1 MVAAFN
7 TAHPPLPGD
16 KLLAGPKLV
25 PLVPMAPIRP
35 GFMHVP
41 CSLNVLNPAWLA
53 QLGVDPEHHTT
64 ERMTREQLEALPPNI
79 RRVLSVKTDGVA
91 VDLTVQ
97 VGALPYVSRR
107 ASGNPTMK
115 RKVRERLGVDD
126 ADARP
131 APDPDAHLMGFDP
144 GARALGGFFIRHPD
158 GTTSSGVV
166 PKCGYTKTP
175 SFAFDMT
182 PASFKSTNL
191 DSLQNSIRFVLLHEQ
206 EIFDAGMVKS
216 FRRVR
221 LTNHILRQKH
231 FHRAGELLARTLGW
245 TPRRLPRGIAPPRAA
260 PTRLVVFYGS
270 ARFKTPR
277 RVHPCAP
284 YGRFAKSLPHIMR
297 AVNITAEV
305 RMTNEFRTSLVC
317 PFCRAR
323 FRRTR
328 YTRRTMRC
336 HNPNCQ
342 GAPWYRQQRLNSDPT
357 TTWLNL
363 SHRDKTA
370 AQNILDCGLMADAQ
384 YQASAFRNPRP
395 PARLPNYNPNT
406 PITANQPL
414 VFASGQAN

>member
-1 MVAAFN
+1 
-7 TAHPPLPGD
+7 
-16 KLLAGPKLV
+16 
-25 PLVPMAPIRP
+25 
-35 GFMHVP
+35 MHVP

-53 QLGVDPEHHTT
+53 QLGVDPEHHAT

-175 SFAFDMT
+175 SFVFDMT

-191 DSLQNSIRFVLLHEQ
+191 DSLQNSVRFVLLHEQ

-231 FHRAGELLARTLGW
+231 FHRAAEQIARTLGW

-284 YGRFAKSLPHIMR
+284 YGRFATLLPRIMR
-297 AVNITAEV
+297 AFNITAEV

-328 YTRRTMRC
+328 YTRHTMRC

-357 TTWLNL
+357 TTTWLNL

-370 AQNILDCGLMADAQ
+370 AHNIVDCGLMTDAQ

-395 PARLPNYNPNT
+395 PARLPNYSPNT